1 MQSWKWCLLVAVSLS
16 WSLCTAG
23 AADAQEWQAGAAR
36 VKITPRQPMWMSG
49 YGGRKT
55 PSQGTDTELW
65 AKALVLQDGNGNRI
79 ALITLDLVGI
89 PRDIS
94 TKVCAALKAQH
105 KLQRQQI
112 ALCCSHTHSGP
123 VVGMNLAS
131 MWDLDATQLQLIHD
145 YALEL
150 QANLLAVVDEAITK
164 LQPARISWANGR
176 TTFAVNRR
184 TNREVEVPKLRLEGK
199 LVGPVDYDV
208 PVLTARKPDGQVFA
222 IVFGYACHSTVV
234 DFMQWSGDYPAY
246 AQMDLEKM
254 YPDAVAMFFAG
265 CGADQNPL
273 PRRKIEISQQYGQQ
287 LAVAVDHTIKGVM
300 QPVTGELASAY
311 QEIALPFDKL
321 PTKEEL
327 TAATESKSPYE
338 VRRAKALLRQIEG
351 GTPLSPTYPYP
362 VQLWKVGTDLQWVTL
377 GGEVV
382 VDYSL
387 RLKKELG
394 PTRTWV
400 AGYTNDVMAYIPS
413 ARVLKEGGYEGGG
426 AMVYY
431 GLPTI
436 WGAEVENVLVNGVH
450 QLLKP

>member
-1 MQSWKWCLLVAVSLS
+1 MSWWKSWVVAVLVVA
-16 WSLCTAG
+16 WAVCPTAAG
-23 AADAQEWQAGAAR
+23 AEEWQAGAAR

-55 PSQGTDTELW
+55 PSQGTDTDLW
-65 AKALVLQDGNGNRI
+65 AKALVLQDSRGNRI

-94 TKVCAALKAQH
+94 LKVCAALKEHH
-105 KLQRQQI
+105 KLERSQI

-123 VVGMNLAS
+123 VVGTNLLA

-145 YALEL
+145 YSLEL
-150 QANLLAVVDEAITK
+150 QSNLLAVVDDAVSK

-184 TNREVEVPKLRLEGK
+184 TNKEVEVPQLRSQGK

-234 DFMQWSGDYPAY
+234 DFMKWSGDYPAY

-287 LAVAVDHTIKGVM
+287 LAVAVDQTIKGVM
-300 QPVTGELASAY
+300 QPVSGELTSVY
-311 QEIALPFDKL
+311 QEISLPFDKL

-338 VRRAKALLRQIEG
+338 ARRAKALLKQIEG

-362 VQLWKVGTDLQWVTL
+362 VQLWKIGADLQWITL

-387 RLKKELG
+387 RLKRELG
-394 PTRTWV
+394 PTKTWV

-431 GLPTI
+431 GLPTL
-436 WGAEVENVLVNGVH
+436 WGSEVENVLVNGVH